1 MELEKYPR
9 TLHLPWSNYNKEDVV
24 LKDINCFKE
33 KTLIVT
39 EKMDGENT
47 SFTKDKFWPRS
58 LDSTN
63 HPSRNYVKG
72 IWGNI
77 RHLIPQN
84 MIICGENMYA
94 KHSIYYD
101 NLESYF
107 LVFNIWIGNVCLS
120 WDNTLYW
127 CEQLNLKT
135 VPVWK
140 IFKRPSNTMLLLLN
154 KAWHDGIHETKD
166 WNKHEGYVVRN
177 IDSFLREDF
186 STNVAKYVRKKHV
199 QSNVHWTKDWTL
211 NKLSC

>member
-1 MELEKYPR
+1 MELKYPR
-9 TLHLPWSNYNKEDVV
+9 TLHLPWSNYTKEDVV

-84 MIICGENMYA
+84 MIICGENMFA

-107 LVFNIWIGNVCLS
+107 LVFNIWVGNVCLS
-120 WDNTLYW
+120 WADTLYW
-127 CEQLNLKT
+127 CKQLNLKT

-140 IFKRPSNTMLLLLN
+140 IFKRPSNIMLLLLN
-154 KAWHDGIHETKD
+154 KTWHDGIHETKD

-186 STNVAKYVRKKHV
+186 STNVAKYVRKNHV
-199 QSNVHWTKDWTL
+199 QSEIHWTKDWTP